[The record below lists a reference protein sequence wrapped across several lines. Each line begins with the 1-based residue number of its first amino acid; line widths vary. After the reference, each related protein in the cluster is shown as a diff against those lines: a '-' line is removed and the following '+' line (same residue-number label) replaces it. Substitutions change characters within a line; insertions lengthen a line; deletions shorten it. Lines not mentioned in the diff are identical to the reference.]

1 MKILLFVGNYLPGY
15 KAGGPIKTISNLI
28 NSTHKDIKY
37 SIVTR
42 DRDLGEDQ
50 VYPNVNIGQWN
61 TVGNCSVFYSGSVL
75 RDVKKIFTLISSKE
89 YDAVYL
95 NSFFSIRFSLIP
107 LLLSKFARI
116 PILLGPRGEFS
127 DGALNISSKKKKIFI
142 KLYVFLGLNKNIT
155 FQASSTYEYS
165 DIKKV
170 FGNNKIFI
178 AEDIGSQDYSEKLS
192 IKNSSFIK
200 LVCLSRISP
209 MKNILYALEVLN
221 KTNCEV
227 IFDIYGPL
235 EDMSYWEEC
244 NKKINVLPENITV
257 NYKGILKPSDVV
269 GTLSTYDLFFMPTRG
284 ENYGHVIAEAF
295 CAGLPVLI
303 ANTTPWRDLAGNGI
317 GWDLSLDE
325 PLHFSLAIENASG
338 MSAEAYQKYRENVS
352 SWAKAKFSSSEAVSA
367 NIEMFKSLVENK

>member
-1 MKILLFVGNYLPGY
+1 MKILLFLGNYLPGY
-15 KAGGPIKTISNLI
+15 KSGGPIKTISNLI
-28 NSTHKDIKY
+28 NSTYKDIEY
-37 SIVTR
+37 NIVTR
-42 DRDLGEDQ
+42 DRDLGEKQ
-50 VYPNVNIGQWN
+50 PYSNINIGQWN
-61 TVGNCSVFYSGSVL
+61 TVGNCSVFYSGSL
-75 RDVKKIFTLISSKE
+75 LKDFKKIFTLISSKE

-107 LLLSKFARI
+107 LLFSKFVRI

-127 DGALNISSKKKKIFI
+127 EGALNISSKKKKLFL
-142 KLYVFLGLNKNIT
+142 KLYIFLGLNKNIT

-165 DIKKV
+165 DIKKL
-170 FGNNKIFI
+170 FNNNKIFI
-178 AEDIGSQDYSEKLS
+178 AEDIGSQDYSKNLS

-209 MKNILYALEVLN
+209 MKNILYALEILD

-227 IFDIYGPL
+227 VFDIYGPL
-235 EDMSYWEEC
+235 EDMLYWEEC
-244 NKKINVLPENITV
+244 NKIIDVLPENITV
-257 NYKGILKPSDVV
+257 NYKGVLKPIDVV
-269 GTLSTYDLFFMPTRG
+269 ETLSTYDLFFMPTRG

-303 ANTTPWRDLAGNGI
+303 ANTTPWRDLVKNGI

-325 PLHFSLAIENASG
+325 PIQFSLAIENASG
-338 MSAEAYQKYRENVS
+338 MSAKAYQKFRENVL

-367 NIEMFKSLVENK
+367 NIEMFKSLVKN